1 MDITFVGF
9 IIGVIISGFAVACAS
24 YFLKKNKFISG
35 FFTIFP
41 FKILAVFIVFFLY
54 TEKSSIIP
62 ELKEFTKHLYKW
74 LFLLGILFY
83 LLHLYLE
90 TF

>member
-1 MDITFVGF
+1 MDITLAGF
-9 IIGVIISGFAVACAS
+9 IIGVFITSFAVACAS

-35 FFTIFP
+35 FFTVFP

-54 TEKSSIIP
+54 TEKGSILP

-83 LLHLYLE
+83 IFHLYLE
-90 TF
+90 TI